1 MNLQDFY
8 LSLLSM
14 DDVEGR
20 FYIKGY
26 TETLKLIDG
35 VRVVPNT
42 YFSDEAP
49 SGFKEWMFDKVATP
63 YYYIPIKVGR
73 EHYGFIL
80 KSKDKMT
87 VHYSSYY
94 NVFNLEAVED
104 KKDYLF
110 LVEGIKDAY
119 LLLRDG
125 YSVVSMLTA
134 SVSAGFLEYV
144 NNKYKKI
151 IVVLDND
158 ETGHRS
164 AVKFREKA
172 KKLRL
177 NLIIDIPRDFKDM
190 GDWFDIEKREAVELF
205 YKRLVRRI

>member
-1 MNLQDFY
+1 MTLQNFY

-20 FYIKGY
+20 FYVQGY

-35 VRVVPNT
+35 VRVVPNS

-49 SGFKEWMFDKVATP
+49 SRFKEWMFDKVTPP
-63 YYYIPIKVGR
+63 YYYIPIKIGR

-80 KSKDKMT
+80 KSQDKMT

-134 SVSAGFLEYV
+134 SVAGGFLEYIGS
-144 NNKYKKI
+144 KYKKI

-164 AVKFREKA
+164 AIKFREKA
-172 KKLRL
+172 KKFKL
-177 NLIIDIPRDFKDM
+177 NLVVDIPKDFKDM
-190 GDWFDIEKREAVELF
+190 GDWFDIDKREVVERF
-205 YKRLVRRI
+205 YSRLVRRV